1 MIFVFASLVE
11 LAIVGYQAKLY
22 EIKQKKKLIAENDDL
37 QAGDF
42 HQHYD
47 TKISIS
53 NHHATTIYCVKSTTF
68 LTFLKSQQIDF
79 YAKILFPAFY
89 SLFNV
94 SLKFENYTAPENCQE
109 LF

>member
-1 MIFVFASLVE
+1 MTFVFASLVE

-22 EIKQKKKLIAENDDL
+22 DKKHKQRKITENDDL
-37 QAGDF
+37 QGLDYR
-42 HQHYD
+42 QRLD
-47 TKISIS
+47 TKISITS
-53 NHHATTIYCVKSTTF
+53 SEVTVCCMKSSAF

-94 SLKFENYTAPENCQE
+94 SFGMRYGMIILLSYMF
-109 LF
+109 F